1 MRFLPGLD
9 TKCDIWFKSFHPKN
23 AQFQSNGIRTPFGE
37 VNKANNYQGGG
48 EEKRSQFSREVFI
61 NQWECTGWQINWNVL
76 LSLSLSNHFKWTCS
90 TYFYFPRGKKCFHMK
105 IPSHFEHYISKR
117 SITSLSLFSGSKKDE
132 EHHQSSEVQNNNK
145 DRKNS
150 LGRLRARSSL
160 DLSSLG
166 FGSISRASS
175 KAGLTDLKEEAD
187 SIKTANKEKLKI
199 NSKLFRSH

>member
-1 MRFLPGLD
+1 MDLFYILL
-9 TKCDIWFKSFHPKN
+9 F
-23 AQFQSNGIRTPFGE
+23 
-37 VNKANNYQGGG
+37 
-48 EEKRSQFSREVFI
+48 EE
-61 NQWECTGWQINWNVL
+61 
-76 LSLSLSNHFKWTCS
+76 
-90 TYFYFPRGKKCFHMK
+90 GKKCFHMK
-105 IPSHFEHYISKR
+105 IPSHCEHYFSKR

-132 EHHQSSEVQNNNK
+132 EHHQNSEVQNNNK
-145 DRKNS
+145 ERKNS

>member
-1 MRFLPGLD
+1 MF
-9 TKCDIWFKSFHPKN
+9 
-23 AQFQSNGIRTPFGE
+23 
-37 VNKANNYQGGG
+37 
-48 EEKRSQFSREVFI
+48 
-61 NQWECTGWQINWNVL
+61 
-76 LSLSLSNHFKWTCS
+76 
-90 TYFYFPRGKKCFHMK
+90 
-105 IPSHFEHYISKR
+105 
-117 SITSLSLFSGSKKDE
+117 TSSKKDE
-132 EHHQSSEVQNNNK
+132 EHHQNSEVQNNNK
-145 DRKNS
+145 ERKNS

>member
-1 MRFLPGLD
+1 MDLFYIFYLATSGRE
-9 TKCDIWFKSFHPKN
+9 KN
-23 AQFQSNGIRTPFGE
+23 
-37 VNKANNYQGGG
+37 
-48 EEKRSQFSREVFI
+48 
-61 NQWECTGWQINWNVL
+61 
-76 LSLSLSNHFKWTCS
+76 
-90 TYFYFPRGKKCFHMK
+90 CFHMK
-105 IPSHFEHYISKR
+105 ISSHFEHSFSKR

-145 DRKNS
+145 ERKNS